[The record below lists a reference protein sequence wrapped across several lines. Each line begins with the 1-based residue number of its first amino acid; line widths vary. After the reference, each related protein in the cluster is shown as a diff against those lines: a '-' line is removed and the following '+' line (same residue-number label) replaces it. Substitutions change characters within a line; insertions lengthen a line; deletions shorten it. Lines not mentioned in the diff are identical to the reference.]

1 MTGKGIG
8 THVNNAIGLEEEH
21 PVGGAIGF
29 GGTSFLKKPLEKGIT
44 SAYKGLR
51 GTI

>member
-1 MTGKGIG
+1 M
-8 THVNNAIGLEEEH
+8 
-21 PVGGAIGF
+21 GF
-29 GGTSFLKKPLEKGIT
+29 IGTSFLRKPLEEGIV